1 MSVVVPEQKKPWIL
15 IAAAIALVLAVTTT
29 ILLADLPGARL
40 LSGGGDKTEIPALPE
55 LPQARWQ
62 MSVHPSG
69 FRAQITDAQK
79 KRVDRQRP
87 KVRVLV
93 KTIYDALFLHPDRL
107 KTTLRDNFTQ
117 PAAIALRRSGAG
129 ASEAGRVSTT
139 FRRADIGIQAEGG
152 ARMAVASVT
161 VRALGERS
169 ARPVLH
175 RSSLWLERVRN
186 EWKVVAFDV
195 RQAPLRD
202 KASGA
207 KKKAGGRSG

>member
-1 MSVVVPEQKKPWIL
+1 MLPEQKKPWIL
-15 IAAAIALVLAVTTT
+15 LAAAIALVLAVATT
-29 ILLADLPGARL
+29 LVLADVPGEHL
-40 LSGGGDKTEIPALPE
+40 LTGAGDKAEVPALPE

-69 FRAQITDAQK
+69 FRAQITKAQK

-87 KVRVLV
+87 QVRALV

-117 PAAIALRRSGAG
+117 QAAIALRRSGAG
-129 ASEAGRVSTT
+129 ASDAGRVSTT

-161 VRALGERS
+161 VRAVGERS

-186 EWKVVAFDV
+186 EWKVVAFEV

-202 KASGA
+202 KGASA